1 MEVPSHFEVIN
12 GELTRNT
19 CAPNPRHQPNVL
31 KLLKNLYGL
40 KDAGLTWFER
50 LKDGL
55 VARGFQQSLV
65 EPCMFVKGNLIL
77 LVYVDDC
84 IALCPHDRPIT
95 YFIKSMQDNYV
106 LTDEGDVS
114 AYLGIQVDRK
124 ETSDGLEFHLTQP
137 ARIARI
143 IASVPLKDQ
152 RLHDTPAGRILY
164 KGGEPR
170 KTDFHDR
177 SAIGQMNYLTAS
189 ARPELMMAV
198 HQCARFSSDP
208 RLQHEQAVKRIVR
221 YLKRTSG
228 KGLILRPDTSRG
240 LEYHV
245 DADFAGGFSE
255 EYSNDATTCYSR
267 TGYIIWFA
275 GCPLIWSSKLQTTVA
290 LSTTEA
296 EYIAL
301 STALRDVI
309 YVMQLLNE
317 LISFGIS
324 IPMRVPTVRCKVFED
339 NVGAIE
345 LARCSM
351 LRPRTKH
358 IAIQYHHFRTHVAEK
373 LINIQHVTTTEQV
386 ADIATKPL
394 PRDQF
399 KYLRQRLLG
408 WSE

>member
-1 MEVPSHFEVIN
+1 V
-12 GELTRNT
+12 
-19 CAPNPRHQPNVL
+19 
-31 KLLKNLYGL
+31 
-40 KDAGLTWFER
+40 
-50 LKDGL
+50 
-55 VARGFQQSLV
+55 
-65 EPCMFVKGNLIL
+65 
-77 LVYVDDC
+77 
-84 IALCPHDRPIT
+84 
-95 YFIKSMQDNYV
+95 
-106 LTDEGDVS
+106 
-114 AYLGIQVDRK
+114 
-124 ETSDGLEFHLTQP
+124 
-137 ARIARI
+137 
-143 IASVPLKDQ
+143 
-152 RLHDTPAGRILY
+152 
-164 KGGEPR
+164 
-170 KTDFHDR
+170 
-177 SAIGQMNYLTAS
+177 
-189 ARPELMMAV
+189 
-198 HQCARFSSDP
+198 RFSSNR
-208 RLQHEQAVKRIVR
+208 RLQHEQAVKLIVR

-240 LEYHV
+240 LECHV

-255 EYSNDATTCYSR
+255 EYSGDATTCYSR

-290 LSTTEA
+290 LWTTEA

-301 STALRDVI
+301 STALCDVI

-317 LISFGIS
+317 LISFRIS

-345 LARCSM
+345 LARCPK

-358 IAIQYHHFRTHVAEK
+358 IAIQYHHFRTDVAKK

-399 KYLRQRLLG
+399 KYLRQRLFG